1 MNSDRKK
8 ISKIYSQINK
18 IALSGKDNFLEYCQY
33 IDDSVTKSDYDNLLQ
48 CLYYNYNIDIEKLE
62 TVDDV
67 KNKTWRQIRLLT
79 NLPLAKR
86 IKKLYDSKK
95 VYQISFDVWS
105 DDPNFI
111 LINLSGPLSTTYSI
125 VGTSSRIS
133 ITRNNSTINL
143 NVLSDKVYDI
153 SISKAT
159 WTGTP
164 STPSNIEIFQ
174 ELKGVTQ
181 SSYRLDIPTTY
192 DTEWLINTKE
202 RTSLKQ
208 LNYSLSLSTNK
219 YLGKIVETEYL
230 NEETKYYIK
239 NRMFSKIMKTRKS
252 FLEVTK
258 LNTTTPMILDDY
270 NFEISD
276 DENTYNKYVEAIN
289 FLLS

>member
-8 ISKIYSQINK
+8 INKIYSQIDK
-18 IALSGKDNFLEYCQY
+18 IALGGRDNFLDYYQY
-33 IDDSVTKSDYDNLLQ
+33 VDDSVTKSDYDNLLQ
-48 CLYYNYNIDIEKLE
+48 CLYYHYNIDIEKLK
-62 TVDDV
+62 TVEDI
-67 KNKTWRQIRLLT
+67 KKKTWKQIRLLT
-79 NLPLAKR
+79 NLTLTKR
-86 IKKLYDSKK
+86 ISKLYDSKK
-95 VYQISFDVWS
+95 VYQVSFNIFS
-105 DDPNFI
+105 NDPNFI
-111 LINLSGPLSTTYSI
+111 VTNLSQPLSTTYSI

-133 ITRNNSTINL
+133 ITRTNSTLNL
-143 NVLSDKVYDI
+143 NVLNDKVYDI
-153 SISKAT
+153 TISKAT

-164 STPSNIEIFQ
+164 STPSNVEIFQ

-181 SSYRLDIPTTY
+181 SSYRLEIPTTF
-192 DTEWLINTKE
+192 DSQWIINTKE
-202 RTSLKQ
+202 RTNLKE

-239 NRMFSKIMKTRKS
+239 NKMFSKIMKTRKS

-258 LNTTTPMILDDY
+258 VDILTTMIFDDY

-276 DENTYNKYVEAIN
+276 DENTYNKYVDAIN